1 MKKLDV
7 ALLLG
12 LVLAIII
19 SSVNA
24 FAQDLE
30 GISDKVLRLHI
41 LANSD
46 SEEDQALKLKVR
58 DKILEETG
66 DMFNTAKS
74 RLEVEQLVVD
84 NMDKIQETAEQVVQ
98 ENGYDYDVK
107 CELTYM
113 EFDERVYDN
122 FTLPAGYY
130 DALRITIGE
139 ANGHNW
145 WCVIYPQFCIA
156 PSIDK
161 SSLETFEDTEI
172 KIIKQPQRYKV
183 KFWIVDFCT
192 WVKNKFS

>member
-1 MKKLDV
+1 MT
-7 ALLLG
+7 
-12 LVLAIII
+12 
-19 SSVNA
+19 
-24 FAQDLE
+24 
-30 GISDKVLRLHI
+30 DKVGEVYYNI
-41 LANSD
+41 D
-46 SEEDQALKLKVR
+46 EALDCGADYVITSYSIHYTKLYE
-58 DKILEETG
+58 EETG

-139 ANGHNW
+139 A
-145 WCVIYPQFCIA
+145 
-156 PSIDK
+156 
-161 SSLETFEDTEI
+161 T
-172 KIIKQPQRYKV
+172 
-183 KFWIVDFCT
+183 
-192 WVKNKFS
+192 